1 MNGRVV
7 AVQVTVGQ
15 RVTAG
20 QPVITL
26 EAMKME
32 HVHAAPI
39 AGTVKALHVA
49 AGDQVAA
56 HRVLAEID
64 AQPSAC
70 PSAPRRLNRLPRP
83 KETAR

>member
-32 HVHAAPI
+32 HVHSAPI

-56 HRVLAEID
+56 RRVVAEID
-64 AQPSAC
+64 AAAETPCQTRCRAQTVKESA
-70 PSAPRRLNRLPRP
+70 R
-83 KETAR
+83 